1 MSAELAEALVE
12 RARAGD
18 TAAFEELVRITSPA
32 CYALALR
39 LVGNEHDAR
48 DVMQDAYLRAFRGLR
63 RFRGEAGFSTWLH
76 RITVNCATSLL
87 SGRQKASCDLLDDF
101 GDAVQLI
108 EQSAEGNPE
117 SAASTA
123 DDRER
128 LVAALGELPD
138 PLRLVVVLRDVYD
151 LSHRDIAKELG
162 ISQTA
167 AKVRLHRA
175 RRRLRE
181 RLFPGRRSEMS
192 EVGVEEG
199 EMEAPLVLP
208 PTTADEP
215 VMAAWEHS
223 A

>member
-1 MSAELAEALVE
+1 MLVE
-12 RARAGD
+12 RARGGD

-76 RITVNCATSLL
+76 RITVNCAASLL
-87 SGRQKASCDLLDDF
+87 ERRQRSSCDQLDDHEEAARLVEYRA
-101 GDAVQLI
+101 D
-108 EQSAEGNPE
+108 GNPE

-128 LVAALGELPD
+128 LVRALAKLPD

-151 LSHRDIAKELG
+151 MPHREIARELG
-162 ISQTA
+162 ISQAA

-181 RLFPGRRSEMS
+181 QLFDGRRLRS
-192 EVGVEEG
+192 VEPDG
-199 EMEAPLVLP
+199 AEAVTSVL
-208 PTTADEP
+208 
-215 VMAAWEHS
+215 EHS